1 MKSGMRILLGAS
13 LIFGV
18 SAASSP
24 TPAAAQ
30 NPVQKV
36 GTAISKG
43 AKTTVHNVK
52 HAGIKTKHAA
62 RSTGR
67 ATTNLVVGHKILC
80 GDGTWASRDNP
91 SCAGHAGVAVRQP
104 ANDKDKDKDKDK
116 H

>member
-18 SAASSP
+18 SLAGSP
-24 TPAAAQ
+24 RPAAAQ
-30 NPVQKV
+30 NPVEKV

-52 HAGIKTKHAA
+52 KAGTKTKHAA

-104 ANDKDKDKDKDK
+104 ANDKDK